1 MSLNQQPVLAR
12 IGQLSPLFQQLTE
25 EVLFDRIWQDDT
37 LTARERS
44 LITVAALTALNR
56 TEQLPVHIQN
66 ARNNGLTVDELSA
79 VITHLAFYAGWPAA
93 VSAFTRLADN
103 AAEENGCH

>member
-1 MSLNQQPVLAR
+1 MSLNQQPILAH

-25 EVLFDRIWQDDT
+25 DVLFNRVWQDDM
-37 LTARERS
+37 LTPRERS

-56 TEQLPVHIQN
+56 TEQLPVHLQN

-79 VITHLAFYAGWPAA
+79 AITHLAFYAGWPAA

-103 AAEENGCH
+103 TEENS